1 MENKDRNQLT
11 LEGIFKEEIFDHS
24 YMGWLNIPIGSNKD
38 EHRAFPYK
46 ILYNF
51 YFVWLEKSLRKV
63 YNIGN
68 RITPEV
74 WDDLSKKIGEK
85 HSDPEELSLIHI

>member
-1 MENKDRNQLT
+1 
-11 LEGIFKEEIFDHS
+11 
-24 YMGWLNIPIGSNKD
+24 MGWLNIPIDSNKD
-38 EHRAFPYK
+38 EHRALPDK

-63 YNIGN
+63 YNTGN

-74 WDDLSKKIGEK
+74 WGDLSKKIGGK
-85 HSDPEELSLIHI
+85 HSNPEEYLNILRDKCRYKFGL